1 MMSGDIVSMASAG
14 AKAPLGAAIKPTG
27 WSSRMS
33 CLPTW
38 LAVIQFAE
46 QAGGGLCLDIRAVT
60 SVCLDSVTNEIA
72 FDH

>member
-1 MMSGDIVSMASAG
+1 
-14 AKAPLGAAIKPTG
+14 
-27 WSSRMS
+27 MS